1 MIFIT
6 AKKLSHLLI
15 IFMVINGLTACGGGN
30 AADESHKAAPVSAA
44 ALDNDTTESSV
55 DTDEDNDGYTDQEEI
70 AIGTDPKNAHSTP
83 SSGNQ
88 PSSSGLKV
96 AFERY
101 NSFRAGA
108 GLTALNYNSSL
119 ENASKSHKNH
129 LGYIYDRYNI
139 LEGHYENYESPH
151 YTGYD
156 PSIRGRR
163 AGYTGSTGEVI
174 CYRQNGDVIQG
185 IDELMSAIY
194 HRNGIL
200 AYYASD
206 MGIGG
211 FSDLYNFKAQV
222 IDYGYTSDEV
232 LERMENAAKVIIYP
246 YAGEINVRRVFYEE
260 RPDPLPRT
268 SESGN
273 PISVTFNPYY
283 VDKVEMLSFELF
295 ESDGTKVEN
304 VLLMDSNND
313 PNGFFNDTDFALFP
327 LSVLK
332 ASHTYTVRIEYSAD
346 GKVDSKE
353 WRFTTRSTKDAR

>member
-1 MIFIT
+1 MIFKT
-6 AKKLSHLLI
+6 TLKLSNHLI

-30 AADESHKAAPVSAA
+30 TSDESHKAAPVSAA

-232 LERMENAAKVIIYP
+232 LE
-246 YAGEINVRRVFYEE
+246 
-260 RPDPLPRT
+260 
-268 SESGN
+268 
-273 PISVTFNPYY
+273 
-283 VDKVEMLSFELF
+283 
-295 ESDGTKVEN
+295 
-304 VLLMDSNND
+304 
-313 PNGFFNDTDFALFP
+313 
-327 LSVLK
+327 
-332 ASHTYTVRIEYSAD
+332 
-346 GKVDSKE
+346 
-353 WRFTTRSTKDAR
+353 